1 MTVERFTAERF
12 RCLTKLEFEPSS
24 SFNLV
29 YGANASGKTSLL
41 EALAYLGRG
50 KSFRGASVDKLIQHG
65 ARDFVLY
72 GVVAGNAASVGV
84 GVRNS
89 REGLEVRV
97 GGDTGGGAAAL
108 ADLLPLQIIDPAVHD
123 LVGGGPDQRRRFLD
137 WLTFHVEHEYV
148 GLWRQFRR
156 VLRQRNAILKTGTTA
171 EALRPWNVE
180 FAELGE
186 RIDSARQRVFE
197 TARPVMT
204 AGAEKLLGSAVDFD
218 YRRGWPEE
226 ASLGQTLD
234 DNSQRDLSSGSS
246 QFGPQRA
253 DLSLRFDTRLA
264 RRLVSRGQ
272 QKLLASA
279 MILGSVEVVQEVLG
293 RRLLLLLDDPAA
305 ELDRESVARLMR
317 GATDLDCQIVATS
330 LQAETLPV
338 PSDTRLFHVEHGRLI
353 PPA

>member
-1 MTVERFTAERF
+1 MTIERFTAERF
-12 RCLTKLEFEPSS
+12 RCLTKIYFEPGS

-29 YGANASGKTSLL
+29 HGANASGKTSLL

-50 KSFRGASVDKLIQHG
+50 KSFRGAALENLIQHG

-72 GVVAGNAASVGV
+72 GLVGGGTRSVGV

-97 GGDTGGGAAAL
+97 DGDASGGAAAL
-108 ADLLPLQIIDPAVHD
+108 AELLPLQVIDPAVHD

-148 GLWRQFRR
+148 SLWRQFRR
-156 VLRQRNAILKTGTTA
+156 ILRQRNAILKTVA
-171 EALRPWNVE
+171 NPEELRPWNVE
-180 FAELGE
+180 FAALGE
-186 RIDSARQRVFE
+186 RIDSARRRAFE
-197 TARPVMT
+197 VARPVMV
-204 AGAEKLLGSAVDFD
+204 AGAGSLLGSVVDFD
-218 YRRGWPEE
+218 YRRGWPEDV
-226 ASLGQTLD
+226 SLAQALQ
-234 DNSQRDLSSGSS
+234 DNTQRDLASGSS

-253 DLSLRFDTRLA
+253 DLSLRFDSRMA

-279 MILGSVEVVQEVLG
+279 MILGSVDVVQKALG

-305 ELDRESVARLMR
+305 ELDAESVARLMSA
-317 GATDLDCQIVATS
+317 ATDLDCQIIATS
-330 LQAETLPV
+330 LRPDTLPV
-338 PSDTRLFHVEHGRLI
+338 PPDTRVFHVEHGQLLS
-353 PPA
+353 PE